1 MIRLR
6 KAKPGSDHDCEYSF
20 AHRVWQTSYRLFD
33 FEVSQPM
40 PCQSVH
46 LKSFP
51 FALHF
56 YTFLKISLAGIYGLC
71 INSIIHYIWNI
82 NLYNQYSILSY
93 LPNNE
98 RLVRSTKKYYMRCET
113 QSNANGIHTP
123 PISMLSEISVSRFK
137 PWRALY
143 QDLGYNYLSHFLLS
157 KDAIVFNL
165 HLDVIGF

>member
-71 INSIIHYIWNI
+71 INSIIHYYEILTYIINIAYFHICLITRDWYDRLKNTIWGAKPKVMLMEYI
-82 NLYNQYSILSY
+82 P
-93 LPNNE
+93 LPS
-98 RLVRSTKKYYMRCET
+98 RCSPKYPSLG
-113 QSNANGIHTP
+113 SNHGGHYIK
-123 PISMLSEISVSRFK
+123 I
-137 PWRALY
+137 
-143 QDLGYNYLSHFLLS
+143 
-157 KDAIVFNL
+157 
-165 HLDVIGF
+165 